1 MEEIMDYYIM
11 VNSVPVPVTEAVYK
25 EYCRGERKERYFRE
39 SDIRNR
45 TLFYDALDTDELN
58 GSEMF
63 GDAKAEPVD
72 EAAEKHWLLEQMKK
86 EVEKLS
92 DDERELLGRIYLY
105 GDSLR
110 TISGEMQIP
119 LSTLHGRHMRIL
131 DKLRKNLEI

>member
-1 MEEIMDYYIM
+1 MDYYIM

-110 TISGEMQIP
+110 AISGEMQIP

-131 DKLRKNLEI
+131 DKLRKNLEK

>member
-1 MEEIMDYYIM
+1 MDYYIM

-131 DKLRKNLEI
+131 DKLRKNLEK

>member
-1 MEEIMDYYIM
+1 MDYYIM

-63 GDAKAEPVD
+63 GDAEAEPVD

-131 DKLRKNLEI
+131 DKLRKNLKK

>member
-1 MEEIMDYYIM
+1 MDYYIM